1 MARIL
6 IIDDD
11 ASIREL
17 LRVHLNAAGYEVD
30 LAEDAVVGGHA
41 VLANPPDVVLS
52 DVNMPYMSGVELLQ
66 AVRGDAVTRA
76 IPFVFLTSRGD
87 DETFVKAKLLG
98 ASGFVTKPVRRD
110 ELLSVIETSLKKA
123 RA

>member
-11 ASIREL
+11 PSIREL

-41 VLANPPDVVLS
+41 VLSNPPDVVLS
-52 DVNMPYMSGVELLQ
+52 DVNMPYMNGFELLE
-66 AVRGDAVTRA
+66 AVRADAVTHA

-110 ELLSVIETSLKKA
+110 ELLSVIESSLKKA

>member
-11 ASIREL
+11 PSIREL
-17 LRVHLNAAGYEVD
+17 LRVHLNAAGYDVD

-41 VLANPPDVVLS
+41 VLSNPPDVVLS
-52 DVNMPYMSGVELLQ
+52 DVNMPYMNGFELLE
-66 AVRGDAVTRA
+66 AVRADAVTHA

-110 ELLSVIETSLKKA
+110 ELLSVIESSLKKA

>member
-17 LRVHLNAAGYEVD
+17 LRVHLNVAGYEVEV
-30 LAEDAVVGGHA
+30 AEDAVVGGHA

-52 DVNMPYMSGVELLQ
+52 DVNMPFMNGFELLE
-66 AVRGDAVTRA
+66 AVRADATTRA

-98 ASGFVTKPVRRD
+98 VSGFVTKPVRRD
-110 ELLSVIETSLKKA
+110 ELLQVIEQSLKKA

>member
-17 LRVHLNAAGYEVD
+17 LRVHLNVAGYEVEV
-30 LAEDAVVGGHA
+30 AEDAVVGGHA

-52 DVNMPYMSGVELLQ
+52 DVNMPFMNGFELLE
-66 AVRGDAVTRA
+66 AVRSDATTRA

-98 ASGFVTKPVRRD
+98 VSGFVTKPVRRD
-110 ELLSVIETSLKKA
+110 ELLQVIEQSLKKA